1 MWAAWP
7 RTWTAERRLVVLPSP
22 ALGRAETSRA
32 ARREGPQA
40 GGWSCLLSCAFLSL
54 ASSPGGPAHSSSSN
68 LTQSWSKA
76 LLGTLGPSR
85 RPGWACSYR
94 VVGKIWTN
102 STTLSPPVATWL
114 TLKRQGQ
121 IRIAVP
127 FGAGMAGRGQKGV
140 FSFLIWVQV
149 SDEGYKNSLSF
160 MTCALCGLYM
170 DWVIVLP

>member
-1 MWAAWP
+1 MRENPQKHQKKKQKEPYVNSPMLSSTTKNLSSWEEAG
-7 RTWTAERRLVVLPSP
+7 VLPSP
-22 ALGRAETSRA
+22 ALGRAETSCA
-32 ARREGPQA
+32 ARRAGPQA
-40 GGWSCLLSCAFLSL
+40 SGWSCLLCYAFLSL

-68 LTQSWSKA
+68 LTLTWSKA

-85 RPGWACSYR
+85 LPGWACSYR

-102 STTLSPPVATWL
+102 STTLSPPVAAWL

-127 FGAGMAGRGQKGV
+127 LGAGMAGRGQKGA

-149 SDEGYKNSLSF
+149 SD
-160 MTCALCGLYM
+160 
-170 DWVIVLP
+170 